1 MEWALDEWF
10 LYSVKNC
17 KNKIIMPGSFGG
29 NRISTSEKRIDRV
42 TKYLEDISAH
52 KRDIVFFYV
61 LDMTQEISK
70 LKEKYRIC
78 MMWKS

>member
-1 MEWALDEWF
+1 
-10 LYSVKNC
+10 
-17 KNKIIMPGSFGG
+17 MPGSFGG
-29 NRISTSEKRIDRV
+29 NRISTSEKRTDRV
-42 TKYLEDISAH
+42 TKYLEDISAY

-78 MMWKS
+78 MMWKL